1 MPSLRG
7 NATTATG
14 TTASLN
20 VTRPTGVVSGDLMFA
35 LQQSEY
41 SLSGGLPSGWTQ
53 IYSSFSGFAARLSY
67 RVAGAGEPSSY
78 SFGGGIGG
86 GVRHNVILI
95 AIADAD
101 PDTRTLQSGN
111 AGSTYTVTA
120 PAATAERDSA
130 LVVRFGLVATNPA
143 ATWTPPSGH
152 TERAEISQIH
162 GCSCATQDAL
172 AGAGSVAAASFTVSQ
187 EIWEDAGFN
196 PRLGITLIV
205 YPPPGGGRRAVVSAA
220 AVHRAWSW

>member
-53 IYSSFSGFAARLSY
+53 IYSGGSGFAARLSY

-78 SFGGGIGG
+78 SFGGGSGG
-86 GVRHNVILI
+86 ARHNVILI

-111 AGSTYTVTA
+111 AGSTNTVTA

-143 ATWTPPSGH
+143 STWTPPSGH

-172 AGAGSVAAASFTVSQ
+172 AGAGSVAAASFTVSGV
-187 EIWEDAGFN
+187 IFDSVV
-196 PRLGITLIV
+196 RLGITLIV
-205 YPPPGGGRRAVVSAA
+205 CPPPGGGRRAVVSAA